1 MVCPLVKLG
10 ANHFNRNNPMQLRY
24 PLTFALLFLA
34 TALFGQNYKVAYR
47 LHYFEN
53 PVERTGNQQ
62 EDFYLYTDKDHS
74 EFVSVLKMKKDSVM
88 KFDKSDVGRQM
99 AAYKAIP
106 RTKFEFFL
114 TKQYETKTV
123 LFVQKFS
130 VNIGYQQVGTTYAW
144 EVMDTTK
151 TVNGFTCRKA
161 TLRHLGTTYE
171 AWFTDEV
178 PVFDGP
184 YFFQGLPGLI
194 LEVACPERGYRFEF
208 LGIEN
213 AVPLMDYGKKKLV
226 ALSDNREKFL
236 VLYDD
241 WEKNRYRNLYKLGW
255 LDPSVED
262 KDAYINKIQAEED
275 AQRPKFKLEIF

>member
-1 MVCPLVKLG
+1 M
-10 ANHFNRNNPMQLRY
+10 HRY
-24 PLTFALLFLA
+24 LPLTFALLFLV

-62 EDFYLYTDKDHS
+62 EDFYLYTDQDHS
-74 EFVSVLKMKKDSVM
+74 EFVSVLKMKRDSVV
-88 KFDKSDVGRQM
+88 KFDKNDVGSKF
-99 AAYKAIP
+99 AALKAMP
-106 RTKFEFFL
+106 RTNFEFFL
-114 TKQYETKTV
+114 TKQYNTKTV
-123 LFVQKFS
+123 LFAQNFTA
-130 VNIGYQQVGTTYAW
+130 NIAYQQVGATYAW
-144 EVMDTTK
+144 EVVDTTK

-161 TLRHLGTTYE
+161 TLQHLGNTYE

-194 LEVACPERGYRFEF
+194 LEVACPGRGYRFEF

-213 AVPLMDYGKKKLV
+213 AVPLMDYGKKKLF

-236 VLYDD
+236 ALYDD
-241 WEKNRYRNLYKLGW
+241 WEKNEDRNLYKIGW
-255 LDPSVED
+255 WSMDASVDD
-262 KDAYINKIQAEED
+262 KDAYINKVQAETD
-275 AQRPKFKLEIF
+275 ALRPKFKLEIF

>member
-1 MVCPLVKLG
+1 
-10 ANHFNRNNPMQLRY
+10 MQTRY

-34 TALFGQNYKVAYR
+34 TALSGQNYKVAYR

-53 PVERTGNQQ
+53 PVERTGSQQ
-62 EDFYLYTDKDHS
+62 EDFYLYIDQDHS

-114 TKQYETKTV
+114 TKQYNTKTV
-123 LFVQKFS
+123 LFAQKFS
-130 VNIGYQQVGTTYAW
+130 VNIGYQQVGTTYNW
-144 EVMDTTK
+144 EVVDTTK

-161 TLRHLGTTYE
+161 TLQHLGNTYE

-194 LEVACPERGYRFEF
+194 LEVSCPERGYRFEF

-213 AVPLMDYGKKKLV
+213 AVPLMEYGKKKLT

>member
-1 MVCPLVKLG
+1 M
-10 ANHFNRNNPMQLRY
+10 NSMYNI

-62 EDFYLYTDKDHS
+62 EDFYLYTDQDHS
-74 EFVSVLKMKKDSVM
+74 EFVSVLKMKSDSVV
-88 KFDKSDVGRQM
+88 KFDKNDVGSKF
-99 AAYKAIP
+99 ATLKAMP
-106 RTKFEFFL
+106 KTKFEFFL
-114 TKQYETKTV
+114 TKQYNTKTV
-123 LFVQKFS
+123 LFAQNFS
-130 VNIGYQQVGTTYAW
+130 ANIAYQQVGTTYAW

-161 TLRHLGTTYE
+161 TLQHLGNTYE

-184 YFFQGLPGLI
+184 YFFHGLPGLI
-194 LEVACPERGYRFEF
+194 LEVTCPGRGYRFEF

-213 AVPLMDYGKKKLV
+213 ALPLMEYGKKKLF

-236 VLYDD
+236 ALYDD
-241 WEKNRYRNLYKLGW
+241 WEKNEVRNSFKTGRISLVSPTN
-255 LDPSVED
+255 DQEEE
-262 KDAYINKIQAEED
+262 AFINRMQAETD
-275 AQRPKFKLEIF
+275 AKRSKFKLEIF